1 MKPINR
7 LLSFALVALLL
18 SACSATS
25 LREKGWDDRVVG
37 KAERLLIEG
46 LNQYEE
52 GSFKKSAESLNA
64 ALTEGLAFTKDR
76 VTAHKYLAFIDCAAG
91 REATCR
97 EQFAAALAL
106 DPSLELSA
114 AEAGHPA
121 WGPVFKSV
129 KARIARSGK

>member
-1 MKPINR
+1 MKRIF
-7 LLSFALVALLL
+7 SFVLIALAL

-25 LREKGWDDRVVG
+25 LREKGWDDRVIG
-37 KAERLLIEG
+37 KGERLLLEG

-52 GSFKKSAESLNA
+52 GAFKKSAESLNG
-64 ALTEGLAFTKDR
+64 ALSEGLAFTKDR

-91 REATCR
+91 REAACR

-106 DPSLELSA
+106 DPALELTS

-121 WGPVFKSV
+121 WGPVFKTV
-129 KARIARSGK
+129 KTRIARSTK